1 MALFN
6 NLVLPLWICY
16 WLRFQ
21 ESYENVISSLTTSR
35 ATCPA
40 PSGNVIISRSSSTL
54 SLTSQ
59 ITILILSV
67 VLLFL
72 LPPSRTLHTAALW
85 SSVWLQKGAVK
96 KKKRGKQ
103 KTIQGKQIKAER
115 KRLNY
120 TWFCCIMDF
129 MARVQYHVSLEIWG
143 LLYLFTA
150 RLVCTIKPK
159 MCPFRRAVECGFKNV
174 QWTQALLLLA
184 LEKCPFECSCCWS
197 WARLSA

>member
-96 KKKRGKQ
+96 KKKRGKKNNPRQ
-103 KTIQGKQIKAER
+103 TNKSREE
-115 KRLNY
+115 
-120 TWFCCIMDF
+120 
-129 MARVQYHVSLEIWG
+129 ARELHLI
-143 LLYLFTA
+143 LLYYGFHGQSTVPFQPWDLRIALFVHCQT
-150 RLVCTIKPK
+150 RVYNQT
-159 MCPFRRAVECGFKNV
+159 
-174 QWTQALLLLA
+174 
-184 LEKCPFECSCCWS
+184 
-197 WARLSA
+197 